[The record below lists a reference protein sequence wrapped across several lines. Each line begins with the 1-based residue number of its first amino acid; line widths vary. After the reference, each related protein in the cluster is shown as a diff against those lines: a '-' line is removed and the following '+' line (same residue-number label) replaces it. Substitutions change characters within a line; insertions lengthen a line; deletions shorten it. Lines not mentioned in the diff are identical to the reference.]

1 MRSWDVM
8 VPFNHLLE
16 AEGNH
21 MQHRETENKKQKTSA
36 SCSSGVSALPA
47 GFQAFLNRSDFTAS
61 GIDVSKKRSV
71 PAHDTP
77 VEVSTPDDAADD
89 EMTRLF
95 EDLEQ
100 RRHDMDFHSTAH
112 TEEHFRVSLLGGA
125 WSMARSSRHIYG
137 WRADLKK
144 SSPIYVFC
152 QTFALHVS
160 SSFSEEKYGQRGG
173 ELLSKLWMHKLSFLS
188 DHWYKCESDTF
199 VCESLP
205 AYIVPE
211 EWRTEVG
218 HMTGQCAKRRD
229 EIISML
235 PV

>member
-16 AEGNH
+16 AEGNNT
-21 MQHRETENKKQKTSA
+21 QQRETENKKHKTSA
-36 SCSSGVSALPA
+36 SSSSGVSALPA
-47 GFQAFLNRSDFTAS
+47 GFQAFLHRSDFTAS
-61 GIDVSKKRSV
+61 GSVGSKKRTV
-71 PAHDTP
+71 PTHDTP
-77 VEVSTPDDAADD
+77 VEDSQPDDTRDD
-89 EMTRLF
+89 ELSKLF

-100 RRHDMDFHSTAH
+100 RRHDMDFASTAH

-152 QTFALHVS
+152 QRFGLHVS

-188 DHWYKCESDTF
+188 EHWYKCERDEFMSA
-199 VCESLP
+199 SLQE
-205 AYIVPE
+205 YVVPQ
-211 EWRTEVG
+211 EWQSEVSS
-218 HMTGQCAKRRD
+218 MRGQCAKRRD
-229 EIISML
+229 EIMSMQ